1 MNFLRRAITSARVV
15 PALLETA
22 APATSKIS
30 LLQSNAR
37 LFSNLTPVS
46 SSICRVSNVSSKIL
60 SCNVHSKGD
69 QELLSILKE
78 EIAGELENSA
88 GKCPQY
94 LRDFAV
100 KYEKSEITLTKKF
113 ADEIVSLTM
122 DVNHSVEPQPEE
134 VEGQQEA
141 PPAMEARPS
150 FEVDVKVGK
159 KVMSFTCSF
168 IDDDM
173 SEGGEPQDL
182 WGINEVTVYEGEWNT
197 NNYCAAGD
205 LLDETLYDKLL
216 DYLLERGVD
225 DAFVTEMSQL
235 CSQYEHELYVKFM
248 QDMEG
253 FLNRK

>member
-1 MNFLRRAITSARVV
+1 MNFLRRAITSARAV

-22 APATSKIS
+22 APTNKIS
-30 LLQSNAR
+30 ILQSNAR

-46 SSICRVSNVSSKIL
+46 SSICKVSNASSQIL
-60 SCNVHSKGD
+60 HNNFASQGD
-69 QELLSILKE
+69 QDLLSILKE
-78 EIAGELENSA
+78 EIAGEKEQSA

-100 KYEKSEITLTKKF
+100 KYERSEITLTKKF
-113 ADEIVSLTM
+113 ADEVISLSM
-122 DVNHSVEPQPEE
+122 DVNHSVEPQPDE
-134 VEGQQEA
+134 VDGQEA

-150 FEVDVKVGK
+150 FEVDVKVGS

-168 IDDDM
+168 LDEDL

-205 LLDETLYDKLL
+205 LLDENLYDKLL

-235 CSQYEHELYVKFM
+235 CSQYEHNLYVKFM